1 MILKLYSKGISASF
15 VIATV
20 AALNGAAPP
29 VAAQSSGAPAAQA
42 ASAPSLDY
50 EFFEARILPIFLK
63 KRSPDH
69 ARCYVCHSGGV
80 GATPGGP
87 RPYLEKLLP
96 GRDSWTEEQSRRI
109 FENVS
114 KLVTPGNP
122 TASRLLMHPLA
133 PEAGGDVVRIHRGGR
148 QFETQDEED
157 WRILAEWVR
166 GGKLT
171 RSLSP

>member
-1 MILKLYSKGISASF
+1 MISKLYSKGISASL
-15 VIATV
+15 VIGAV
-20 AALNGAAPP
+20 VALNGAVPFAT
-29 VAAQSSGAPAAQA
+29 AQSAGASAAQA
-42 ASAPSLDY
+42 VSASSLDY
-50 EFFEARILPIFLK
+50 EFFKARVLPIFLK

-114 KLVTPGNP
+114 RLVTPGNP

-157 WRILAEWVR
+157 WQIFAEWVR

-171 RSLSP
+171 SSSRP